1 MTVSISGATIS
12 GGVNIG
18 NATVITSGLI
28 MYVDAGNSSS
38 YSGTGTTWTD
48 LSGQNNNLTIAGAP
62 TYNAST
68 GFTFPGAEITKYAIL
83 NPFNNMP
90 TTTLSYEI
98 WLKTAVG
105 TSGMISYASTAA
117 DNDFL
122 MYGPENIGLY
132 VATTSV
138 ASGVNITDNTWK
150 QVVRTSN
157 RTSGTENLYVN
168 GILQF
173 NTTLAPGTLVTNGG
187 SFVLAQEQD
196 AIGGGFDPNQ
206 AFTGNIIIVRLY
218 NKVLSDAEV
227 MTNFTAQRGRFSI

>member
-12 GGVNIG
+12 GGINIG
-18 NATVITSGLI
+18 DATVITNGLI

-48 LSGQNNNLTIAGAP
+48 LSGQNNNLTIVGAP
-62 TYNAST
+62 TYNVST
-68 GFTFPGAEITKYAIL
+68 GFTFPGADITKYVIS

-98 WLKTAVG
+98 WLKTATG
-105 TSGMISYASTAA
+105 TSGIISYASTAA

-132 VATTSV
+132 TAGGAV
-138 ASGVNITDNTWK
+138 ASGVNITDNNWK

-157 RTSGTENLYVN
+157 RTSGAENLYVN

-196 AIGGGFDPNQ
+196 LVGGGFDPNQ
-206 AFTGNIIIVRLY
+206 AFTGNMIIVRLY

>member
-1 MTVSISGATIS
+1 MTVSIGGATIS

-18 NATVITSGLI
+18 NATVITNGLI
-28 MYVDAGNSSS
+28 MYVDAGNASS

-68 GFTFPGAEITKYAIL
+68 GFTFPGAEITKYAIS

-122 MYGPENIGLY
+122 MYDPASISLY
-132 VATTSV
+132 TAAGAV
-138 ASGVNITDNTWK
+138 ASGVSIIDNTWK

-157 RTSGTENLYVN
+157 RTTGAENLYVN

-173 NTTLAPGTLVTNGG
+173 NTILTPGTLVTNGG

-196 AIGGGFDPNQ
+196 AVGGGFDPAQ

>member
-1 MTVSISGATIS
+1 MSVTITGATIS
-12 GGVNIG
+12 GGVTLG
-18 NATVITSGLI
+18 NATVTTNGLI
-28 MYVDAGNSSS
+28 MYVDAGNVSS

-62 TYNAST
+62 AFNAST
-68 GFTFPGAEITKYAIL
+68 GFTFPGAEITKYVIS

-90 TTTLSYEI
+90 STTLSYEI
-98 WLKTAVG
+98 WLQ
-105 TSGMISYASTAA
+105 TSGGGGIISYASTAA

-122 MYGPENIGLY
+122 MYDTASVALY
-132 VATTSV
+132 TAAGSV
-138 ASGVNITDNTWK
+138 ASGVNIATNTWK

-157 RTSGTENLYVN
+157 RTSGQENLYVN

-173 NTTLAPGTLVTNGG
+173 NTTLTPGTLVTNGG

-196 AIGGGFDPNQ
+196 AVGGGFDPGQ
-206 AFTGNIIIVRLY
+206 ALVGNIIIVRLY

-227 MTNFTAQRGRFSI
+227 MTNFTAQRGRFGI